1 MTSEHPLQPIANI
14 MQGISCKLDRLLAVF
29 GQMPDPGDINVN
41 ATVELAR
48 GSLLTTYQRNIGSGR
63 TIIIPANDK
72 RLSMT
77 IYNAGLTTLYIGPA
91 DDTSTGTG
99 FPLVA
104 GASYSSDTYK
114 GAFYGMT
121 MGAVTDIRIIEESI

>member
-1 MTSEHPLQPIANI
+1 M
-14 MQGISCKLDRLLAVF
+14 DRLLAVF
-29 GQMPDPGDINVN
+29 GQMPDPGDVTVN

-48 GSLLTTYQRNIGSGR
+48 GSLLSTYQRNIGSGQ
-63 TIIIPANDK
+63 TVIIPANDK

-91 DDTSTGTG
+91 QDTSVGAG

-104 GASYSSDTYK
+104 GASYSSDTYR
-114 GAFYGMT
+114 GAIYGLT
-121 MGAVTDIRIIEESI
+121 AGATTDIRIIEESI